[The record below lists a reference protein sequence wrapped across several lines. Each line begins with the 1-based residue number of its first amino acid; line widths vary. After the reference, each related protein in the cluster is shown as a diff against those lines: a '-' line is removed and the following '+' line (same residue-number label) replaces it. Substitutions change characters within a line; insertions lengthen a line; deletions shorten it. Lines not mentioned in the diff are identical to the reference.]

1 MESASSRRKNVRFLQ
16 IIARLFDEERG
27 GIAKRMRRE
36 LHPFSLLA
44 YTIYYTDS
52 TAGRI
57 ERRVITRDRRVL
69 LRISIVR
76 VNGVYPINFE
86 FADDALRKSREQ
98 LGEKLVFQI
107 SRMKKNIAIDRRI
120 RIKRSE
126 RVPGVANRQL
136 VPFDTRASFSLPP
149 KFLLEKRSPPPSSY
163 SLVYRRIITPQF
175 CLVTLKIWNIG
186 NIDATLDR

>member
-1 MESASSRRKNVRFLQ
+1 
-16 IIARLFDEERG
+16 
-27 GIAKRMRRE
+27 MRRE

-107 SRMKKNIAIDRRI
+107 SRMKKNIAIDPHKTI
-120 RIKRSE
+120 E
-126 RVPGVANRQL
+126 AG
-136 VPFDTRASFSLPP
+136 TRCR
-149 KFLLEKRSPPPSSY
+149 E
-163 SLVYRRIITPQF
+163 
-175 CLVTLKIWNIG
+175 
-186 NIDATLDR
+186 